1 MSNNLL
7 SIAGWY
13 ILPNLATGWIQSIY
27 YGIAIRAGDPKPQP
41 GSPNFIRDQRR
52 IHIAVIL
59 AYLLYTIYEAD
70 WQIRQA
76 GDFYQA
82 LGVSPD
88 VDDKALQSRFRRL
101 TVLHHPD
108 KIALSDKRP
117 AAEAYFLHLKQARDT
132 LIDPAKRFAYDRL
145 GSDMLECKHCSTIR
159 DYLDFGAKSIY
170 PYYVGGGLFM
180 ILLYFLGHAQWGPY
194 WRFLAFAFL
203 AVLEL
208 HTITRPTFPAI
219 IERLLNAVF
228 AAVTV
233 HPPYLPFQLLTLA
246 RKVVITLFIALNQLG
261 PLIQPRR
268 NPIAQQDPD
277 AAQQQQIHRLELLA
291 KATDQEATRLLGLDL
306 APFAAD
312 EQAMNTVKGG
322 LKEWLVQNTIRGD
335 PEVRNAVGRVMER
348 RRAGVPAGAR
358 GA

>member
-7 SIAGWY
+7 SFAGWY

-41 GSPNFIRDQRR
+41 GSPKFIRDQRM

-59 AYLLYTIYEAD
+59 AYLLYTVYEAD
-70 WQIRQA
+70 WQIRRA

-108 KIALSDKRP
+108 KVARSDERP

-132 LIDPAKRFAYDRL
+132 LIDPVKRFAYDSL
-145 GSDMLECKHCSTIR
+145 GPEMLECKHCITIR

-194 WRFLAFAFL
+194 WRFLAFASL

-208 HTITRPTFPAI
+208 HTITRSTFPAI
-219 IERLLNAVF
+219 TERLLNPVF
-228 AAVTV
+228 VAVTV

-246 RKVVITLFIALNQLG
+246 RKVVIILFIALNQLG

-268 NPIAQQDPD
+268 NAIAQQGAD
-277 AAQQQQIHRLELLA
+277 AAQQQQLHHLELLA

-312 EQAMNTVKGG
+312 EQAMNMVKGG

-335 PEVRNAVGRVMER
+335 PEVRNAVGRVIER